1 MIYDAVVQEIV
12 FYAKNGKAFI
22 DMPHEQLATFEQCYR
37 IDLTRRYPVA
47 AALLWVAIS
56 EADQIAAWMRFPVE
70 LEARMGGA
78 IHIDFGGQGSIE
90 GTVCDLEAPFLFAY
104 TWGDSFVKWSVSG
117 DGGSSELHF
126 SHIGVRAELAKGLA
140 AGWHAFLDQ
149 LEAYLSSTAPPEG
162 RFQQLS
168 KDYVKLKL

>member
-1 MIYDAVVQEIV
+1 
-12 FYAKNGKAFI
+12 
-22 DMPHEQLATFEQCYR
+22 MPNDQLAKFEKCYR

-56 EADQIAAWMRFPVE
+56 EAEQIAAWMRFPVE
-70 LEARMGGA
+70 LEGRTGGA

-117 DGGSSELHF
+117 DAESAELHF

-149 LEAYLSSTAPPEG
+149 LEAYLHKTAPPQD
-162 RFQQLS
+162 RFQQLN
-168 KDYVKLKL
+168 KEYARLTL

>member
-1 MIYDAVVQEIV
+1 
-12 FYAKNGKAFI
+12 
-22 DMPHEQLATFEQCYR
+22 MPNEQLATFEKCYR
-37 IDLTRRYPVA
+37 IDLTRSFPVP

-56 EADQIAAWMRFPVE
+56 EAEQIVAWMKFPVE
-70 LEARMGGA
+70 MEARTGGA

-104 TWGDSFVKWSVSG
+104 TWGDSFVKWGVSG
-117 DGGSSELHF
+117 DAERSELRF

-149 LEAYLSSTAPPEG
+149 LEAYLTKKAMPEG
-162 RFQQLS
+162 RFAALNKEYS
-168 KDYVKLKL
+168 RLEL

>member
-1 MIYDAVVQEIV
+1 
-12 FYAKNGKAFI
+12 
-22 DMPHEQLATFEQCYR
+22 MPNDDLATFEKCYR
-37 IDLTRRYPVA
+37 IDLKRRFPVP

-56 EADQIAAWMRFPVE
+56 EGEQIAAWMKFPVE
-70 LEARMGGA
+70 LEARTGGA

-117 DGGSSELHF
+117 DAEQAELEF
-126 SHIGVRAELAKGLA
+126 SHIGVKPELAKGLA

-149 LEAYLSSTAPPEG
+149 LEAYLTKAAPPAG
-162 RFQQLS
+162 RFQQLN
-168 KDYVKLKL
+168 KEYAKLTL